1 MIKSE
6 LIRKIAGKNPSLPQD
21 YVERGVNA
29 ILDEI
34 GAALARD
41 DRIEL
46 RGFGAF
52 SVRHRKARIGRNPRT
67 GAPVS
72 VEAKKVCHFKTGRRL
87 HRRLNPAK
95 AETVG

>member
-21 YVERGVNA
+21 YIERGVNA

-41 DRIEL
+41 DRVEL
-46 RGFGAF
+46 RDFGVF

-72 VEAKKVCHFKTGRRL
+72 VEAKKVLHHKTGRRL
-87 HRRLNPAK
+87 HQRLNPVK
-95 AETVG
+95 AETAG